1 VSIVQNIN
9 ALFFML
15 EWAQG
20 GLHKKRVG
28 TRYIELVFLH
38 PVRSVGQ
45 VCIPV
50 RLGRKTSMHYFS
62 SSVRPGAVFI
72 KIAPGHV
79 TPNLCFLHPV
89 GSAGH
94 VVHSSSSGARNVDAL
109 FFMHALARCY
119 FHKKCTRARYAE
131 LVFFHL
137 VKPLGHVVY
146 SGVSG
151 A

>member
-38 PVRSVGQ
+38 PVRSV
-45 VCIPV
+45 
-50 RLGRKTSMHYFS
+50 
-62 SSVRPGAVFI
+62 VRPGAVFI
-72 KIAPGHV
+72 KIAPGQV
-79 TPNLCFLHPV
+79 TPNLCFLDPV

-94 VVHSSSSGARNVDAL
+94 VVHSSSSGAQNVDAL